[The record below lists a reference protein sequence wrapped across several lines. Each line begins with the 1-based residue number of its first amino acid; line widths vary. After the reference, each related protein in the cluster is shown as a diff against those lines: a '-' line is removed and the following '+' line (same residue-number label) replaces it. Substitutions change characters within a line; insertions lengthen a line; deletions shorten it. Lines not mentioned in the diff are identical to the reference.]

1 MAPLQVTSELASNSG
16 HPHSRFSTHI
26 PWLGFVVSKPVD
38 SILLVTNVRA
48 GTADSKS
55 LGAAVAVLEPSAT
68 VDVCVTSHPGELDE
82 VLDRLGSRRLV
93 VAGGDGSLHGVVA
106 ALSRRNE
113 LKQTVLG
120 LIPVGTGN
128 DFARGA
134 GIPLDPEEAARLVLN
149 GRIGPIDLVMDEA
162 GNIVVNNVRVGLGAE
177 ASREARRWK
186 DRLGRPG
193 YAVGALLATFRPLD
207 LRLRVEVDTEVVADG
222 DRPVLDIS
230 IGNGATVGGGV
241 PINPDAD
248 PESGQMDVIVSLA
261 TGAIARL
268 GYGIDLLRSR
278 HLARRDVVHR
288 RGNAVSISGTPF
300 YFSSDGEVS
309 GPVDSR
315 IWRVEQSAFEMTLPG

>member
-1 MAPLQVTSELASNSG
+1 MDP
-16 HPHSRFSTHI
+16 
-26 PWLGFVVSKPVD
+26 
-38 SILLVTNVRA
+38 ILLVTNVAA
-48 GTADSKS
+48 GSADDKS
-55 LGAAVAVLEPSAT
+55 LGDV
-68 VDVCVTSHPGELDE
+68 VDVLREFTSVEVCFTRGPDELEE
-82 VLDRLGSRRLV
+82 VLDRLASRRLV

-106 ALSRRNE
+106 ALSRRKE

-120 LIPVGTGN
+120 LIPFGTGN

-134 GIPLDPEEAARLVLN
+134 GIPLDPEQAARLVLN
-149 GRIGPIDLVMDEA
+149 GRIGPIDLVMDDA

-193 YAVGALLATFRPLD
+193 YAVGALRAAFRPLD
-207 LRLRVEVDTEVVADG
+207 LRLRIEVDTEVVADG

-241 PINPDAD
+241 PVNPDAD
-248 PESGQMDVIVSLA
+248 PESGQMDVVVSLA
-261 TGAIARL
+261 TGAMARL

-288 RGNAVSISGTPF
+288 HGNAVSISGTPF
-300 YFSSDGEVS
+300 YVSSDGEVS
-309 GPVDSR
+309 GPVRDR
-315 IWRVEQSAFEMTLPG
+315 TWRVEKSAFKMTLPSE